1 MFHTEYGKY
10 EKVTLYLYKIY
21 NFIKQ
26 ENFNLNWIESLNY
39 YYHYVEI
46 NIFHLTVY
54 STSVYFVLET

>member
-46 NIFHLTVY
+46 NTFHLTVY

>member
-26 ENFNLNWIESLNY
+26 ENFNLNWIELLNY
-39 YYHYVEI
+39 YYH
-46 NIFHLTVY
+46 
-54 STSVYFVLET
+54 